1 MDSITK
7 DDVITFSTSKF
18 STYALGYNDKNVS
31 SNTGSVDDN
40 FNETNDTTLNPQ
52 TSDNS
57 QLFLWSAILCSAS
70 VCILGLL
77 VYVKRK
83 AK

>member
-57 QLFLWSAILCSAS
+57 QLFLWSAILCSARVS
-70 VCILGLL
+70 ILGVL